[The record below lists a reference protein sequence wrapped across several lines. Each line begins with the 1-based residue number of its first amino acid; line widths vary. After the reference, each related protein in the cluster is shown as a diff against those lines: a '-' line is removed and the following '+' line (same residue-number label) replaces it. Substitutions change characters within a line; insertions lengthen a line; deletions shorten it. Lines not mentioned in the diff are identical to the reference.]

1 MNKKILFFLIAI
13 LIAIA
18 FYFKT
23 QIKNTVLFSF
33 NFIKKEI
40 ISSYDTIKFELD
52 SYFNQA
58 NQIRILKKE
67 NKNYQDYIESIY
79 PLLNNY
85 KKLKEFKLINNPKV
99 TFTQTISYANL
110 PDMTSIY
117 VDYSDKNF
125 THPEGLMYNNLVAG
139 IVTKSF
145 KNYSLALLNTNSD
158 TSYTVF
164 IGKAKIPGIAFGGE
178 EMKIKYIPKYKKIE
192 VGDLVV
198 TSGLDKIFY
207 EGIKVG
213 KITSVIQK
221 KLYQE
226 AIIKPFY
233 NSYHPNFFYVVKNY
247 N

>member
-1 MNKKILFFLIAI
+1 MNKKFVFFLIAI
-13 LIAIA
+13 FLAIA
-18 FYFKT
+18 FYFKI
-23 QIKNTVLFSF
+23 QIKNSVLFSF

-40 ISSYDTIKFELD
+40 IASYDIISFKLS

-67 NKNYQDYIESIY
+67 NKLYRDYIESVY

-85 KKLKEFKLINNPKV
+85 KKLKEFKLIHNPKIA
-99 TFTQTISYANL
+99 FTQTISYANL

-117 VDYSDKNF
+117 IDYFDRNF
-125 THPEGLMYNNLVAG
+125 THPKGLIYNNFVAG

-145 KNYSLALLNTNSD
+145 KDYSLALLNINPKTI
-158 TSYTVF
+158 YTVF
-164 IGKAKIPGIAFGGE
+164 IGKEKIPGIAFGGE
-178 EMKIKYIPKYKKIE
+178 EMKIKYIPKYKKIK
-192 VGDLVV
+192 VGDLVL

-207 EGIKVG
+207 EGVKVG

-233 NSYHPNFFYVVKNY
+233 NPYHPNFFYVIKD
-247 N
+247 